1 MGSGIA
7 PVPAPDAAAGDG
19 VLEGARE
26 RFDVLI
32 FLVPEVGVEP
42 TLPEGNGI
50 LSPAECKT
58 VRSAEYRICAIS
70 SIFVFTRVQPVA
82 PSLVAA
88 LAQC

>member
-50 LSPAECKT
+50 LSPARLPVSPLRHREEGPLQYT
-58 VRSAEYRICAIS
+58 ALVGAI
-70 SIFVFTRVQPVA
+70 RRP
-82 PSLVAA
+82 
-88 LAQC
+88 